1 MPIQHVRID
10 NRLIHGQ
17 VAVAWSKHIGAGTL
31 LVSSTEVARD
41 EFQVTILRAVAPPG
55 LKVEILDAEAT
66 AAYVRA
72 HSDEGVFILCK
83 GPGDVLELLDRGL
96 EIQEVNVGNMAF
108 VVGAKPVT
116 RSVYVTPEQ
125 VGVFVTMAER
135 GVRLTSQMM
144 PADKPADFMAL
155 LRGAGLVQ
163 G

>member
-31 LVSSTEVARD
+31 IVSSNEVARD

-55 LKVEILDAEAT
+55 LNVEILDADAT
-66 AAYVRA
+66 AAYVRE
-72 HSDEGVFILCK
+72 HPEEGMFILCK
-83 GPGDVLELLDRGL
+83 GPEDVLELLDRGL
-96 EIQEVNVGNMAF
+96 DIREVNVGNMAF

-125 VGVFVTMAER
+125 VAVFVTLDER

-144 PADKPADFMAL
+144 PSDKPADFMAL
-155 LRGAGLVQ
+155 LREAGLVQ